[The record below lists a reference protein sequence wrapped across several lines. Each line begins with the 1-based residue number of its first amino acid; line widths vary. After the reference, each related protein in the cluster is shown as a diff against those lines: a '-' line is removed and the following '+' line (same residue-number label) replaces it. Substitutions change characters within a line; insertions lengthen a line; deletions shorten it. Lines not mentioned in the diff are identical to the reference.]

1 MRRLHLHRATQEGV
15 VVDRVHA
22 LQQRVRRG
30 LLVLHRRR
38 LDGRGAA
45 AEERLQ
51 LVGSFALDL
60 LVDDYASATSHAPT
74 VVLRLL
80 GTDGAVAVARE
91 AAEITAING
100 MREDVL
106 EAVLLDDVEEDVLVA
121 GTGNA
126 PVDQHVGLGSVH
138 VLEDAA
144 RVGDD

>member
-1 MRRLHLHRATQEGV
+1 M
-15 VVDRVHA
+15 
-22 LQQRVRRG
+22 
-30 LLVLHRRR
+30 
-38 LDGRGAA
+38 
-45 AEERLQ
+45 
-51 LVGSFALDL
+51 
-60 LVDDYASATSHAPT
+60 DDYASATSHAPT